1 MSLTPD
7 ELGLLN
13 YLYTKLQKHDPKNY
27 VLQRY
32 YEGRNK
38 LKDLRISIPPQLTAV
53 ETVVGWAGTAVDVLE
68 ERLDLEGFI
77 DPADL
82 GVNEIF
88 RQNEMDLES
97 SLGHKDALVFG
108 TGFVTVGRGMD
119 GEPDPLITIES
130 PKKMTALYDLRTRRL
145 KAALLINRN
154 ETGTPISGTMYLEDQ
169 TIFLEYTNRAWL
181 DVDRDVH
188 NLGRVLVA
196 QLPNNPRSGDPYGR
210 TEITRAVRSYTD
222 SAMRTLLGAEVA
234 REFYSAPQRYILG
247 ANEDVFL
254 DADGKPLNPWSVYQ
268 GRVLGIPYNEAE
280 NVMPQVGQF
289 QANDTRPY
297 FEQIKAYAQLMAAE
311 TAIPASYLGYQTDNP
326 ASADAIRQMEA
337 RLVKRA
343 ERRQRQFGR
352 TWSEVARLALL
363 VRDGSVPEEANEI
376 RPVWRD
382 ASTPTRAAAAD
393 EAVKLI
399 SAGVLLPDSEIT
411 YNRIGLSET
420 DKEILRQEKEVANAN
435 NLIANLALAS
445 QAAVE
450 NPTVA
455 DLSSRRTEN
464 NENQSTGNPETV
476 EQFQGVSVGDIV
488 NLNDG
493 RSGRVEHIM
502 IGGILGVPNS
512 DFAITGTPTNPAV
525 QVRLFEN
532 GEETE
537 VVINVRFSEIVRT

>member
-7 ELGLLN
+7 ELGLVD
-13 YLYTKLQKHDPKNY
+13 YLFRKLQKHDPKNY

-53 ETVVGWAGTAVDVLE
+53 ETVVGWAGTSVDVLE
-68 ERLDLEGFI
+68 ERLDLEGYI
-77 DPADL
+77 DPLDL

-88 RQNEMDLES
+88 RANELDLES

-145 KAALLINRN
+145 SAALLVNRN
-154 ETGTPISGTMYLEDQ
+154 ETGSPISGTLYLPDQ
-169 TIFLEYTNRAWL
+169 TIFLDYTNRAWV

-222 SAMRTLLGAEVA
+222 SAMRTLLGAEIA

-247 ANEDVFL
+247 ADEDLFTDSDGKQL
-254 DADGKPLNPWSVYQ
+254 DAWSVYQ
-268 GRVLGIPYNEAE
+268 GRILGVPTNQDGQI
-280 NVMPQVGQF
+280 PQVGQF
-289 QANDTRPY
+289 NANDTRPY
-297 FEQIKAYAQLMAAE
+297 FEQIRAYAQLVSAE
-311 TAIPASYLGYQTDNP
+311 TAIPASYLGFQTDNP
-326 ASADAIRQMEA
+326 SSADAIRQMEA

-352 TWSEVARLALL
+352 TWGEVARLALL
-363 VRDGSVPEEANEI
+363 VRDGSIPAEASEI
-376 RPVWRD
+376 RPIWRD

-399 SAGVLLPDSEIT
+399 SAGVLLPDSEVT
-411 YNRIGLSET
+411 YNRIGLSDV
-420 DKEILRQEKEVANAN
+420 DKQVLRAEKEVAQAN
-435 NLIANLALAS
+435 NLIANLATAAT
-445 QAAVE
+445 AAVQDA
-450 NPTVA
+450 TVA
-455 DLSSRRTEN
+455 DLASRRTEN
-464 NENQSTGNPETV
+464 GPATPAGQPETV
-476 EQFQGVSVGDIV
+476 ETFGGVSVGDV
-488 NLNDG
+488 VTLVDG
-493 RSGRVEHIM
+493 RTGRVEHIM
-502 IGGILGVPNS
+502 IGGVLGVPGS
-512 DFAITGTPTNPAV
+512 EYAITGTATDPAI
-525 QVRLFEN
+525 QVRIYEN
-532 GEETE
+532 GAETE
-537 VVINVRFSEIVRT
+537 NVVNVRFSQISLG